1 MPVPASELAP
11 HGGGFALD
19 VNRRVA
25 PPFSPSEELI
35 LPKMYAFIS
44 AVGLRLPNVHAF
56 ISAVGLRLSNIHAFF
71 PAAGLRL
78 PNIHAYLSAV
88 ELILVNA
95 RAGFLFADA

>member
-35 LPKMYAFIS
+35 LTKMYAFVSAVGLRLPNVYAFIS
-44 AVGLRLPNVHAF
+44 VVGLRLPNVHAF
-56 ISAVGLRLSNIHAFF
+56 ISAVGLW
-71 PAAGLRL
+71 L
-78 PNIHAYLSAV
+78 PNVHAYLSAV

>member
-44 AVGLRLPNVHAF
+44 AVGLRL
-56 ISAVGLRLSNIHAFF
+56 SNIYAFF

-78 PNIHAYLSAV
+78 SNIHAYLSAV